1 MEGRLFGVTEAEKN
15 HQERVKAH
23 ALLSCQKER
32 AILQRCFRES
42 WFGWCVEEHREFW
55 DCFLKARE
63 QFLIKTNKSYSKA
76 PDTHW
81 EETPND
87 PENRGSSIH

>member
-55 DCFLKARE
+55 DCFLKVG
-63 QFLIKTNKSYSKA
+63 FHNVYVCVVVLKGLSL
-76 PDTHW
+76 DH
-81 EETPND
+81 
-87 PENRGSSIH
+87 